1 MNFQGSFRP
10 GSVASSLSSDVE
22 ISVSCKNLKDEDL
35 VSKSDPT
42 CVLFVRK
49 AGIWTEFGR
58 TEKIVDSLN
67 PSWTTKFLVKYSFE
81 EKQML
86 KFGIYDIDSS
96 REKLKDHDPLGVLE
110 CSLGEIM
117 AQQSKGFTKDLSK
130 GKGTIFIHAEE
141 VSSNND
147 LVTMKFAAEG
157 LDNKDFFGK
166 SDPFF
171 EISRANESNDFS
183 VVFRSEVV
191 NNDLNPKWKT
201 FQIESRKLCNG
212 DMDRTLKIDVF
223 DHDDDGSHDL
233 IGSFKTN
240 LRRLTNGPSDDNS
253 YDCINQK
260 KKEKKGSKYKNSGI
274 VKLAEIK
281 LDRIPSFLDYIQEG
295 LQLNFTLAVDFTGSN
310 GNPNNPGSLH
320 YRDPSGSPNQY
331 VSAIQAV
338 GDIVQDYDSDKMFP
352 GLGFGAR
359 IPPRGDISHEFFLN
373 LDPQSPFC
381 AGIPGLISAYYT
393 SLNMVQLSGPTN
405 FSPVINHVAKF
416 AEAFRNDPTNY
427 FVLLIITDGIITD
440 FEETLAAI
448 SRISSLPISI
458 IIVGVGDE
466 DFSAMEALDGDD
478 IKVGNNDIVQFV
490 EMRKFKSA
498 NGWDRES
505 LARAV
510 LAEVP
515 AQVCNWMKTNGFE
528 SKRN

>member
-1 MNFQGSFRP
+1 
-10 GSVASSLSSDVE
+10 
-22 ISVSCKNLKDEDL
+22 VS
-35 VSKSDPT
+35 
-42 CVLFVRK
+42 
-49 AGIWTEFGR
+49 
-58 TEKIVDSLN
+58 
-67 PSWTTKFLVKYSFE
+67 
-81 EKQML
+81 
-86 KFGIYDIDSS
+86 
-96 REKLKDHDPLGVLE
+96 
-110 CSLGEIM
+110 
-117 AQQSKGFTKDLSK
+117 
-130 GKGTIFIHAEE
+130 
-141 VSSNND
+141 
-147 LVTMKFAAEG
+147 
-157 LDNKDFFGK
+157 
-166 SDPFF
+166 
-171 EISRANESNDFS
+171 
-183 VVFRSEVV
+183 
-191 NNDLNPKWKT
+191 
-201 FQIESRKLCNG
+201 IESRKLCNG
-212 DMDRTLKIDVF
+212 DKDRTLKIDVF
-223 DHDDDGSHDL
+223 DYDNDGSHDL
-233 IGSFKTN
+233 IGTFKTN
-240 LRRLTNGPSDDNS
+240 LRRLSNGPSEDNN

-274 VKLAEIK
+274 VKLTEIK
-281 LDRIPSFLDYIQEG
+281 FDRIPSFLDYIQEG

-310 GNPNNPGSLH
+310 GNPSNPKSLH
-320 YRDPSGSPNQY
+320 YKDPSGSPNQY

-338 GDIVQDYDSDKMFP
+338 GEIVQDYDSDKMFP

-416 AEAFRNDPTNY
+416 AEVYRSDPTNY

-478 IKVGNNDIVQFV
+478 IKVGDNDIVQFV
-490 EMRKFKSA
+490 EMRKFKSP
-498 NGWDRES
+498 NGWDKES

-515 AQVCNWMKTNGFE
+515 AQVCNWMKTNGFD
-528 SKRN
+528 SKKS